1 MSQPVKRQYDTSRRR
16 EQAEETRRRIIE
28 AAHDLFLAD
37 GYGRTTIAAIAR
49 EAGVSVETVY
59 AAFRNKP
66 ALLRQVWFVR
76 VRGDEADQR
85 LLHRP
90 EIQLIF
96 AEPDLVERLRLQ
108 AVTYTAIFRRFV
120 PLHRALTGAAASEPE
135 AAAMIAEFDE
145 RRLEVAGLYARAAA
159 ETGQLT
165 IDEDEC
171 RDLFYATLDGFLWY
185 RLVAERG
192 WSDDRFADFLAQTW
206 QSALVIDR

>member
-76 VRGDEADQR
+76 FRTDEADQR

>member
-76 VRGDEADQR
+76 FRGDEADQR